1 MPQGLGIQLGLGGGR
16 SATPSGAPSGSPPDS
31 VLLTEGGDYM
41 TTEDGFFL
49 EFEL

>member
-1 MPQGLGIQLGLGGGR
+1 MKLAVSALSIAALGGV
-16 SATPSGAPSGSPPDS
+16 PIVPLPDQ
-31 VLLTEGGDYM
+31 VLITEGGDYM